1 MSDKPEYVSVRAIS
15 ERFGWHKSTTH
26 RLLKARKISGKKLGR
41 STMVSVASVEAYVKS
56 LPDR

>member
-1 MSDKPEYVSVRAIS
+1 MDNKPEYVSVRAIS

-26 RLLKARKISGKKLGR
+26 RLLTAKKIRGKKVGR
-41 STMVSVASVEAYVKS
+41 STMVNVASVEAYVKN